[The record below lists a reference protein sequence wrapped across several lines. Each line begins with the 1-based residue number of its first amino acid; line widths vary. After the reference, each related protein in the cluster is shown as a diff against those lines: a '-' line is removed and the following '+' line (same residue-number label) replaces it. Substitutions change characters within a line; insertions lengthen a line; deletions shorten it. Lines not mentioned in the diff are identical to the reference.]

1 MIPDEV
7 VERVRESADAVA
19 IIGEQVKLRRVGSS
33 FRGPCPFH
41 QGKNPNFAVNPRTGF
56 YHCFKC
62 NESGDVFTFVR
73 KRMGL
78 DFVEAVKFVGARS
91 GIDVRDVTV
100 RREGPDP
107 REPLWEVI
115 GAAAEYFTK
124 LLWDDPA
131 AAGARDYVASRRVT
145 RELADRFGLG
155 FASREGDAVRS
166 HLATLGFDEARQLEA
181 GLLVQRADQGGEI
194 RPRFRGRLMFPI
206 YDAQGRAVGF
216 GGRVLGQG
224 EPKYLN
230 SPESPIFAK
239 GRMLYG
245 LNWAKNAIRRDDRVL
260 VVEGYF
266 DVLRCVAQG
275 IESVVAP
282 LGTALTEEQASLLTR
297 YTKNVYLLYDSDAA
311 GLRATFRAGD
321 ALLARGAAVQVV
333 TLPDGEDP
341 DSYVTKHGAAGLEAQ
356 LSASVDVFERKVQFL
371 ERRGYF
377 TDLRRKRKALDRL
390 LPTIRAASDPLT
402 QDLYLGRAADAA
414 GVNRELL
421 EREVMGDEARR
432 RRRRTDAAPPSAPQS
447 PPPPLRPAPG
457 KEARRP
463 FRAGEHMVER
473 ELVRVLLHFRNYVDS
488 IAERLGESSFRD
500 ARYRQIFRA
509 LLTHGSDVTIGTL
522 AEGLDPEALAE
533 LEALVGERGGLDDPA
548 SVLQGGAARL
558 QARRIR
564 ARLDEIDRE
573 FALTDL
579 PEEKNQL
586 IREKKRLHAEQQA
599 LGVARFKAFG
609 PPRSR

>member
-1 MIPDEV
+1 VIPDEV

-91 GIDVRDVTV
+91 GIDVRDVAA

-115 GAAAEYFTK
+115 GAAAEFFTRM
-124 LLWDDPA
+124 LWDDPA
-131 AAGARDYVASRRVT
+131 GAGAREYLATRRVT
-145 RELADRFGLG
+145 RDDADRFGLG
-155 FASREGDAVRS
+155 FAPREGDALRA
-166 HLATLGFDEARQLEA
+166 HLATLGFDDARQLEA
-181 GLLVQRADQGGEI
+181 GLLVRREEQGGEA
-194 RPRFRGRLMFPI
+194 RPRFRGRVMFPI
-206 YDAQGRAVGF
+206 YDTQGRAVGF

-230 SPESPIFAK
+230 SPESPIFTK

-266 DVLRCVAQG
+266 DVLRCVVGGVDA
-275 IESVVAP
+275 VVAP
-282 LGTALTEEQASLLTR
+282 LGTALTDDQAALLAR
-297 YTKNVYLLYDSDAA
+297 YTKNVYLLYDSDEA

-321 ALLARGAAVQVV
+321 ALLAKGAAVQVV
-333 TLPDGEDP
+333 TLPEGEDP
-341 DSYVTKHGAAGLEAQ
+341 DSYVTKHGAQGLEAQ
-356 LSASVDVFERKVQFL
+356 LTSSVDVFERKVQFL

-402 QDLYLGRAADAA
+402 QDLYLGRVAEVA
-414 GVNRELL
+414 GVSRELL
-421 EREVMGDEARR
+421 EREVAGDEPAH
-432 RRRRTDAAPPSAPQS
+432 RRRRTETVA
-447 PPPPLRPAPG
+447 PPPPPPPASTRSDREP
-457 KEARRP
+457 RRP

-473 ELVRVLLHFRNYVDS
+473 ELVRVLLHFRNYIDS

-500 ARYRQIFRA
+500 TRYRQIFRA
-509 LLTHGSDVTIGTL
+509 LMTQGSDATVGNL
-522 AEGLDPEALAE
+522 AEALDPAALAE
-533 LEALVGERGGLDDPA
+533 LEALVGERGGLEDPA
-548 SVLQGGAARL
+548 SVVHGGAARL
-558 QARRIR
+558 QARPIQT
-564 ARLDEIDRE
+564 RLEEIDRE
-573 FALTDL
+573 FGLTDV
-579 PEEKNQL
+579 PEEKNRL
-586 IREKKRLHAEQQA
+586 TGEKKRLHAELQA
-599 LGVARFKAFG
+599 LGVSRYKAY
-609 PPRSR
+609 RSSRPK

>member
-1 MIPDEV
+1 VIPDDV
-7 VERVRESADAVA
+7 VERVRQSADAVA

-91 GIDVRDVTV
+91 GIDVRDVAA

-107 REPLWEVI
+107 REPLWEVN
-115 GAAAEYFTK
+115 GAAADFFIRV
-124 LLWDDPA
+124 LWHDS
-131 AAGARDYVASRRVT
+131 AGADAREYLTTRRVT
-145 RELADRFGLG
+145 REIADRFGVG
-155 FASREGDAVRS
+155 FAPRDNDVLRT
-166 HLATLGFDEARQLEA
+166 HLGTLGFDEARQLEA
-181 GLLVQRADQGGEI
+181 GLLVRREEQEAEV

-245 LNWAKNAIRRDDRVL
+245 LNWAKHAVRREDRLL

-266 DVLRCVAQG
+266 DVLRCVAAG
-275 IESVVAP
+275 LEAVVAP
-282 LGTALTEEQASLLTR
+282 LGTALTEEQATLITR
-297 YTKNVYLLYDSDAA
+297 YTKNVYLLYDSDDA

-321 ALLARGAAVQVV
+321 ALLTKGAAVQVV
-333 TLPDGEDP
+333 TLPEGHDP
-341 DSYVTKHGAAGLEAQ
+341 DSYVAAHGAEGLEAQ
-356 LSASVDVFERKVQFL
+356 LASSVDVFERKVQFL

-377 TDLRRKRKALDRL
+377 ADLRRKRKALDRL

-402 QDLYLGRAADAA
+402 QDLYLGRAAAAA
-414 GVNRELL
+414 GVSRELL
-421 EREVMGDEARR
+421 EREVVGDALVQRR
-432 RRRRTDAAPPSAPQS
+432 RPAKPAEAPPQPTSTG
-447 PPPPLRPAPG
+447 PARDRQP
-457 KEARRP
+457 RRQ

-473 ELVRVLLHFRNYVDS
+473 ELVRVLLHFRSYIDS
-488 IAERLGESSFRD
+488 IAERLGQSSFRD

-509 LLTHGSDVTIGTL
+509 LVTQGSDATIDSL
-522 AEGLDPEALAE
+522 AEALDPEATAE
-533 LEALVGERGGLDDPA
+533 LEALAGERGGLDDPER
-548 SVLQGGAARL
+548 VVHGGAARL
-558 QARRIR
+558 QARLVET
-564 ARLDEIDRE
+564 RLDEIDRE
-573 FALTDL
+573 FALTDV
-579 PEEKNQL
+579 PEEKNRL
-586 IREKKRLHAEQQA
+586 IREKKRLHAQLQA
-599 LGVARFKAFG
+599 LGEPRYKAFG
-609 PPRSR
+609 SSRRR

>member
-1 MIPDEV
+1 VIPDEV

-91 GIDVRDVTV
+91 GIDVRDAPM

-115 GAAAEYFTK
+115 GAAAEFFTRM
-124 LLWDDPA
+124 LWDDPA
-131 AAGARDYVASRRVT
+131 GAGAREYLATRRVT
-145 RELADRFGLG
+145 REVADRFALG
-155 FASREGDAVRS
+155 FAPREGDAVRA
-166 HLATLGFDEARQLEA
+166 HLATLGFDESRQLEA
-181 GLLVQRADQGGEI
+181 GLLVRREEHGGEA

-266 DVLRCVAQG
+266 DVLRCVAG
-275 IESVVAP
+275 GVEAVVAP
-282 LGTALTEEQASLLTR
+282 LGTALTEDQAALITR
-297 YTKNVYLLYDSDAA
+297 YTKNVFLLYDSDSA
-311 GLRATFRAGD
+311 GQRATFRAGD
-321 ALLARGAAVQVV
+321 ALLAKGAAVQVV
-333 TLPDGEDP
+333 TMPEGDDP
-341 DSYVTKHGAAGLEAQ
+341 DSFVAKFGAQGLEAQ
-356 LSASVDVFERKVQFL
+356 IASSIDVFDRKVQIL
-371 ERRGYF
+371 ERAGYF
-377 TDLRRKRKALDRL
+377 ASLRQKRKALDHL
-390 LPTIRAASDPLT
+390 LPTIRAAADPLT
-402 QDLYLGRAADAA
+402 QDLYIGRAADAA

-421 EREVMGDEARR
+421 AREMAGDEPRR
-432 RRRRTDAAPPSAPQS
+432 P
-447 PPPPLRPAPG
+447 PAPG
-457 KEARRP
+457 PAARTPAPGPATTAAGAEPERRRP
-463 FRAGEHMVER
+463 FTAAEHMVER
-473 ELVRVLLHFRNYVDS
+473 ELVRALLHYRSHIDS
-488 IAERLGESSFRD
+488 IAERVGQANFRD
-500 ARYRQIFRA
+500 RRYRHIFGA
-509 LLTHGSDVTIGTL
+509 LVTLGSDATIESL
-522 AEGLDPEALAE
+522 AAE
-533 LEALVGERGGLDDPA
+533 LDLVSQEELQKLLAERGGLDDLA
-548 SVLQGGAARL
+548 SLLQGAVARL
-558 QARRIR
+558 EARPIK
-564 ARLDEIDRE
+564 ARLREIDRE
-573 FALTDL
+573 YGLTQRS
-579 PEEKNQL
+579 EEKDRL
-586 IREKKRLHAEQQA
+586 TREKEDLQAELQS
-599 LGVARFKAFG
+599 LGVSPWKGFR
-609 PPRSR
+609 PSRST

>member
-1 MIPDEV
+1 VIPDDV

-91 GIDVRDVTV
+91 GIEVRDVPM

-115 GAAAEYFTK
+115 GAAAEFFTK
-124 LLWDDPA
+124 VLWNDPA
-131 AAGARDYVASRRVT
+131 GAEARDYLATRRIT

-155 FASREGDAVRS
+155 FAPRDVEAMRA
-166 HLATLGFDEARQLEA
+166 HLTTLGFDESRQVGA
-181 GLLVQRADQGGEI
+181 GLVVRREEQGGEA

-230 SPESPIFAK
+230 SPESPVFAK

-245 LNWAKNAIRRDDRVL
+245 LNWAKHAIRRDDRL
-260 VVEGYF
+260 LIVEGYF
-266 DVLRCVAQG
+266 DVLRCVAAG
-275 IESVVAP
+275 MEAAVAP
-282 LGTALTEEQASLLTR
+282 LGTALTEEQATLITR

-321 ALLARGAAVQVV
+321 ALLSKGAAVQVV

-341 DSYVTKHGAAGLEAQ
+341 DTYVTAHGAQGLEAQ
-356 LSASVDVFERKVQFL
+356 LASSVDVFERKVQFL

-402 QDLYLGRAADAA
+402 QDLYLGRAAEAA
-414 GVNRELL
+414 GVSRELL
-421 EREVMGDEARR
+421 EREVAGDEPLRRPRRSEPARR
-432 RRRRTDAAPPSAPQS
+432 PAHSAPTS
-447 PPPPLRPAPG
+447 PVRDREP
-457 KEARRP
+457 RRP

-488 IAERLGESSFRD
+488 IAERLGETSFRD

-509 LLTHGSDVTIGTL
+509 LLTQGSDATLDTL
-522 AEGLDPEALAE
+522 AEALDPDARAE
-533 LEALVGERGGLDDPA
+533 LEALAGERGGLEDPE
-548 SVLQGGAARL
+548 SVVHGGAARL
-558 QARRIR
+558 QARRIEM
-564 ARLDEIDRE
+564 RLEEIDRE
-573 FALTDL
+573 FALTDVS
-579 PEEKNQL
+579 EEKNRL
-586 IREKKRLHAEQQA
+586 IREKRLLHAELQA
-599 LGVARFKAFG
+599 LGERRYKAFG
-609 PPRSR
+609 SSRPS

>member
-1 MIPDEV
+1 VIPDEV

-91 GIDVRDVTV
+91 GIDVRDVAV

-115 GAAAEYFTK
+115 SAAAEFFTRT
-124 LLWDDPA
+124 LWDDPA
-131 AAGARDYVASRRVT
+131 GAGAREYLATRRVT
-145 RELADRFGLG
+145 REVADRFGLG
-155 FASREGDAVRS
+155 FAPREGDAARA
-166 HLATLGFDEARQLEA
+166 HLTALGFDDARQLEA
-181 GLLVQRADQGGEI
+181 GLLVRREEQGGEPRI
-194 RPRFRGRLMFPI
+194 RFRGRLMFPI

-266 DVLRCVAQG
+266 DVLRCVAG
-275 IESVVAP
+275 GVEAVVAP
-282 LGTALTEEQASLLTR
+282 LGTALTDDQASLITR
-297 YTKNVYLLYDSDAA
+297 YTKNVYLLYDSDGA

-321 ALLARGAAVQVV
+321 ALLAQAAAVQVV

-341 DSYVTKHGAAGLEAQ
+341 DSYVTKHGAQGLEAQ
-356 LSASVDVFERKVQFL
+356 LTSSVDVFERKVQFL
-371 ERRGYF
+371 QRRGYF
-377 TDLRRKRKALDRL
+377 SDLRRKRKALDRL

-402 QDLYLGRAADAA
+402 QDIYLGRVAEVA
-414 GVNRELL
+414 GVSRDLL
-421 EREVMGDEARR
+421 EREVAGDEAAHRR
-432 RRRRTDAAPPSAPQS
+432 RRPDTVARPVPPVPTPPVRGEPRRQ
-447 PPPPLRPAPG
+447 
-457 KEARRP
+457 

-473 ELVRVLLHFRNYVDS
+473 ELVRVLLHFRNYIDS

-509 LLTHGSDVTIGTL
+509 LLAQGSDATIDSL
-522 AEGLDPEALAE
+522 AEALDPVALAE
-533 LEALVGERGGLDDPA
+533 LEALAGERGGLDDPGSLVHGSA
-548 SVLQGGAARL
+548 DRL
-558 QARRIR
+558 QARLIKV
-564 ARLDEIDRE
+564 RLEEIDRE
-573 FALTDL
+573 FAMTDV
-579 PEEKNQL
+579 PEEKNRL
-586 IREKKRLHAEQQA
+586 IREKTRLHAEQQA
-599 LGVARFKAFG
+599 LGEKRFKAYG
-609 PPRSR
+609 SSRPK

>member
-1 MIPDEV
+1 VIPDEV

-78 DFVEAVKFVGARS
+78 DFVDAVKFVGARS
-91 GIDVRDVTV
+91 GIDVRDVPV

-115 GAAAEYFTK
+115 GAAAEFFTRM
-124 LLWDDPA
+124 LWDDPGG
-131 AAGARDYVASRRVT
+131 AGAREYLATRRVT
-145 RELADRFGLG
+145 REVADRFGLG
-155 FASREGDAVRS
+155 FAPREGDAVRA
-166 HLATLGFDEARQLEA
+166 HLTTLGFDDARQLEA
-181 GLLVQRADQGGEI
+181 GLLVRREDRGDEA

-245 LNWAKNAIRRDDRVL
+245 LNWAKNPIRRDDRVL

-266 DVLRCVAQG
+266 DVLRCVAG
-275 IESVVAP
+275 GVDAVVAP
-282 LGTALTEEQASLLTR
+282 LGTALTEDQATLITR
-297 YTKNVYLLYDSDAA
+297 YTKNVFLLYDSDSA
-311 GLRATFRAGD
+311 GQRATFRAGD

-333 TLPDGEDP
+333 TLPEGDDP
-341 DSYVTKHGAAGLEAQ
+341 DSFVAKYGAQGLEAQ
-356 LSASVDVFERKVQFL
+356 IASSIDVFDRKVQIL
-371 ERRGYF
+371 ERAGYF
-377 TDLRRKRKALDRL
+377 TSLRQKRKALDHL
-390 LPTIRAASDPLT
+390 LPTIRAAADPLT
-402 QDLYLGRAADAA
+402 QDLYIGRAADAA

-421 EREVMGDEARR
+421 AREMAGEEPSRRPARLPAAPAPTPGTATAPGTEPARR
-432 RRRRTDAAPPSAPQS
+432 RPFTAA
-447 PPPPLRPAPG
+447 
-457 KEARRP
+457 
-463 FRAGEHMVER
+463 EHMVER
-473 ELVRVLLHFRNYVDS
+473 ELVRALLHYRSHIDS
-488 IAERLGESSFRD
+488 IAERVGQANFRD
-500 ARYRQIFRA
+500 RRYGHIFGA
-509 LLTHGSDVTIGTL
+509 LVTLGSDATIESL
-522 AEGLDPEALAE
+522 AAELDPISQEELQKLLA
-533 LEALVGERGGLDDPA
+533 ERGGLDDLA
-548 SVLQGGAARL
+548 SVLQGAVARL
-558 QARRIR
+558 EARPIK
-564 ARLDEIDRE
+564 ARLREIDRE
-573 FALTDL
+573 YGLTQRS
-579 PEEKNQL
+579 EEKDRL
-586 IREKKRLHAEQQA
+586 TREKEDLQAELQA
-599 LGVARFKAFG
+599 LGVSPWKGFR
-609 PPRSR
+609 PSRST

>member
-1 MIPDEV
+1 VIPDEV

-91 GIDVRDVTV
+91 GIDVRDAPL

-115 GAAAEYFTK
+115 GAAAEFFTRM
-124 LLWDDPA
+124 LWDD
-131 AAGARDYVASRRVT
+131 AAGAGAREYLATRRVT
-145 RELADRFGLG
+145 REVADRFGLG
-155 FASREGDAVRS
+155 FAPREGDAVRA

-181 GLLVQRADQGGEI
+181 GLLVRREEQDGEA

-245 LNWAKNAIRRDDRVL
+245 LNWAKNAIRRDDRAL

-266 DVLRCVAQG
+266 DVLRCVAG
-275 IESVVAP
+275 GVEAVVAP
-282 LGTALTEEQASLLTR
+282 LGTALTEDQAALITR
-297 YTKNVYLLYDSDAA
+297 YTKNLYVLYDSDEA

-321 ALLARGAAVQVV
+321 ALLAKGAAVQVV
-333 TLPDGEDP
+333 TLPEGEDP
-341 DSYVTKHGAAGLEAQ
+341 DSYVTKHGAQGLEAQ
-356 LSASVDVFERKVQFL
+356 LTSSVDVFERKVQFL
-371 ERRGYF
+371 QRRGYF

-402 QDLYLGRAADAA
+402 QDLYLGRVAEVA
-414 GVNRELL
+414 GVSRELL
-421 EREVMGDEARR
+421 EREVAGDEPAR
-432 RRRRTDAAPPSAPQS
+432 RRRRTDTVPTPEPPSPG
-447 PPPPLRPAPG
+447 PPVRDREP
-457 KEARRP
+457 RRS

-473 ELVRVLLHFRNYVDS
+473 ELVRVLLHFRNYIDS

-509 LLTHGSDVTIGTL
+509 LLSQGSDATVASL
-522 AEGLDPEALAE
+522 AEALDPAALAE

-548 SVLQGGAARL
+548 SLVHGSADRL
-558 QARRIR
+558 QARLIKV
-564 ARLDEIDRE
+564 RLEEIDRE
-573 FALTDL
+573 FALTDV
-579 PEEKNQL
+579 PEEKDRL
-586 IREKKRLHAEQQA
+586 IREKKRLHAEQQG
-599 LGVARFKAFG
+599 LRELRYKAFG
-609 PPRSR
+609 YPRPK

>member
-78 DFVEAVKFVGARS
+78 DFVDAVKFVGARS
-91 GIDVRDVTV
+91 GIDVRDVSV

-115 GAAAEYFTK
+115 GAAAEFFSRM
-124 LLWDDPA
+124 LWDDS
-131 AAGARDYVASRRVT
+131 AGAVAREYLATRSVT
-145 RELADRFGLG
+145 RDVAERFGLG
-155 FASREGDAVRS
+155 FAPREGDAVRAR
-166 HLATLGFDEARQLEA
+166 LTTLGFDDARQLEA
-181 GLLVQRADQGGEI
+181 GLLVRREEQGGDP
-194 RPRFRGRLMFPI
+194 RARFRGRLMFPI

-266 DVLRCVAQG
+266 DVLRCVAG
-275 IESVVAP
+275 GVEAVVAP
-282 LGTALTEEQASLLTR
+282 LGTALTEDQAALITR

-311 GLRATFRAGD
+311 GLRATFRSGD
-321 ALLARGAAVQVV
+321 ALLAKAAAVQVV
-333 TLPDGEDP
+333 TLPEGEDP
-341 DSYVTKHGAAGLEAQ
+341 DSYVTTHGAKGLEAQ
-356 LSASVDVFERKVQFL
+356 LASSVDVFERKVQFL
-371 ERRGYF
+371 QRRGYF

-402 QDLYLGRAADAA
+402 QDLYLGRVADVA
-414 GVNRELL
+414 GVSRELL
-421 EREVMGDEARR
+421 EREIAGDEPPG
-432 RRRRTDAAPPSAPQS
+432 RRRRTDTVVPPVARAPTAPPREREP
-447 PPPPLRPAPG
+447 
-457 KEARRP
+457 RRQ
-463 FRAGEHMVER
+463 FRAGEHMIER
-473 ELVRVLLHFRNYVDS
+473 ELVRVLLHFRSYIDS

-509 LLTHGSDVTIGTL
+509 LLTQGSDATIGSL
-522 AEGLDPEALAE
+522 AEALDPAALAE
-533 LEALVGERGGLDDPA
+533 LEALVGERGGLDDPGSLVHGSA
-548 SVLQGGAARL
+548 DRL
-558 QARRIR
+558 QARLIKV
-564 ARLDEIDRE
+564 RLEEIDRE
-573 FALTDL
+573 FALTEV
-579 PEEKNQL
+579 PEEKNRL
-586 IREKKRLHAEQQA
+586 LREKTRLHAEQQA
-599 LGVARFKAFG
+599 LGEKRYKAFG
-609 PPRSR
+609 SSRPK

>member
-91 GIDVRDVTV
+91 GIDVRDAPM

-115 GAAAEYFTK
+115 AAAAEFLTK
-124 LLWDDPA
+124 MLWDDPA
-131 AAGARDYVASRRVT
+131 GAGAREYVATRRVT
-145 RELADRFGLG
+145 RHVADRFGLG
-155 FASREGDAVRS
+155 FAPREGDAVRA

-181 GLLVQRADQGGEI
+181 GLLVRREEQGGET

-206 YDAQGRAVGF
+206 YDTQGRSVGF

-245 LNWAKNAIRRDDRVL
+245 LSWAKNAIRRDDRVL

-266 DVLRCVAQG
+266 DVLRCVAEG
-275 IESVVAP
+275 VEAVVAP
-282 LGTALTEEQASLLTR
+282 LGTALTDDQATLITR
-297 YTKNVYLLYDSDAA
+297 YTKNVFLLYDSDSA
-311 GLRATFRAGD
+311 GQRATFRAGD
-321 ALLARGAAVQVV
+321 ALLGKGAAVQVV
-333 TLPDGEDP
+333 TLPEGEDP
-341 DSYVTKHGAAGLEAQ
+341 DSFVTKHGAQGLEAQ
-356 LSASVDVFERKVQFL
+356 IASSIDVFDRKVQIL
-371 ERRGYF
+371 ERAGYF
-377 TDLRRKRKALDRL
+377 ASLRQKRKALDHL
-390 LPTIRAASDPLT
+390 LPTIRAAADPLM
-402 QDLYLGRAADAA
+402 QDLYIGRAADAA

-421 EREVMGDEARR
+421 AREIAVEEPSRRPAREPPPAPPAG
-432 RRRRTDAAPPSAPQS
+432 AAPPAAAQPE
-447 PPPPLRPAPG
+447 R
-457 KEARRP
+457 RRP
-463 FRAGEHMVER
+463 FTAAEHMVER
-473 ELVRVLLHFRNYVDS
+473 ELVRALLHYRSHIDS
-488 IAERLGESSFRD
+488 IAERVGQGNFRD
-500 ARYRQIFRA
+500 RRYRHIFGA
-509 LLTHGSDVTIGTL
+509 LVTLGSDATIESL
-522 AEGLDPEALAE
+522 AAELDPVSQDELQKLLA
-533 LEALVGERGGLDDPA
+533 ERGGLDDVA
-548 SVLQGGAARL
+548 SVLQGAVARL
-558 QARRIR
+558 EARPIK
-564 ARLDEIDRE
+564 ARLREIDRE
-573 FALTDL
+573 YGLTQRS
-579 PEEKNQL
+579 EEKDRL
-586 IREKKRLHAEQQA
+586 TREKEDLQAELQA
-599 LGVARFKAFG
+599 LGVSPWKGFR
-609 PPRSR
+609 PSRST

>member
-1 MIPDEV
+1 VIPDEV

-91 GIDVRDVTV
+91 GIDVRDLPM

-115 GAAAEYFTK
+115 GAAAEFFTTV
-124 LLWDDPA
+124 LWADPTG
-131 AAGARDYVASRRVT
+131 AGARDYLATRRVT
-145 RELADRFGLG
+145 REVADRFGLG
-155 FASREGDAVRS
+155 FAPREGDAVRA
-166 HLATLGFDEARQLEA
+166 HLATLGFDDARQLEA
-181 GLLVQRADQGGEI
+181 GLLVRREEPGGEP
-194 RPRFRGRLMFPI
+194 RLRFRGRLMFPI

-266 DVLRCVAQG
+266 DVLRCVAG
-275 IESVVAP
+275 GADAVVAP
-282 LGTALTEEQASLLTR
+282 LGTALTEDQAALIAR
-297 YTKNVYLLYDSDAA
+297 YTKNVYLLYDSDEA

-321 ALLARGAAVQVV
+321 ALLAKGAAVQVV
-333 TLPDGEDP
+333 TLPEGEDP
-341 DSYVTKHGAAGLEAQ
+341 DSYVTKHGARGLEAQ
-356 LSASVDVFERKVQFL
+356 LTSSVDVFERKVQFL
-371 ERRGYF
+371 QRHGYF

-402 QDLYLGRAADAA
+402 QDLYLGRVAEVA
-414 GVNRELL
+414 GVSRELL
-421 EREVMGDEARR
+421 EREVAGDEASH
-432 RRRRTDAAPPSAPQS
+432 RRRRTDTAAPPEAPT
-447 PPPPLRPAPG
+447 PAPAVRDR
-457 KEARRP
+457 EPRRP

-488 IAERLGESSFRD
+488 IAERLGEGSFRD
-500 ARYRQIFRA
+500 VRYRQIFRA
-509 LLTHGSDVTIGTL
+509 LLTQGSDATVDSL
-522 AEGLDPEALAE
+522 AEALDPAALAE

-548 SVLQGGAARL
+548 SVVHGGAARL
-558 QARRIR
+558 QARPIQT
-564 ARLDEIDRE
+564 RLEEIDRE
-573 FALTDL
+573 FGLTDL
-579 PEEKNQL
+579 PEEKNRL
-586 IREKKRLHAEQQA
+586 TREKKRLHAELQA
-599 LGVARFKAFG
+599 LGVSRYKAY
-609 PPRSR
+609 RSSRTK

>member
-1 MIPDEV
+1 VIPDEV

-91 GIDVRDVTV
+91 GIEVRDVPM

-115 GAAAEYFTK
+115 GAAAEFFTRM
-124 LLWDDPA
+124 LWDDPA
-131 AAGARDYVASRRVT
+131 GAAAREYLATRRVT
-145 RELADRFGLG
+145 RELAGRFGLG
-155 FASREGDAVRS
+155 FAPREGDAVRA

-181 GLLVQRADQGGEI
+181 GLLVRREEHGGEA

-206 YDAQGRAVGF
+206 YDTQGRAVGF

-245 LNWAKNAIRRDDRVL
+245 LNWARNAIRRDDRAL

-266 DVLRCVAQG
+266 DVLRCVAG
-275 IESVVAP
+275 GVEAVVAP
-282 LGTALTEEQASLLTR
+282 LGTALTEDQAALITR
-297 YTKNVYLLYDSDAA
+297 YTKNVYLLYDSDDA

-321 ALLARGAAVQVV
+321 ALLAKGAAVQVV
-333 TLPDGEDP
+333 TLPEGEDP
-341 DSYVTKHGAAGLEAQ
+341 DSYVTKHGAPGLEAQ
-356 LSASVDVFERKVQFL
+356 LTSSVDVFERKVQFL
-371 ERRGYF
+371 QRRGYF

-402 QDLYLGRAADAA
+402 QDLYLGRVAEVA
-414 GVNRELL
+414 GVSRELL
-421 EREVMGDEARR
+421 EREVAGDEPGQRR
-432 RRRRTDAAPPSAPQS
+432 RRRDTGAAPAPPV
-447 PPPPLRPAPG
+447 PPGPVRDRMP
-457 KEARRP
+457 RRQ

-473 ELVRVLLHFRNYVDS
+473 ELVRVLLHFRNYIDA

-500 ARYRQIFRA
+500 TRYRQIFRA
-509 LLTHGSDVTIGTL
+509 LLTQGSEATIDSL
-522 AEGLDPEALAE
+522 AEALDPEAVAE
-533 LEALVGERGGLDDPA
+533 LETLAGERGGLDDPA
-548 SVLQGGAARL
+548 RLVHGGAARL
-558 QARRIR
+558 QARLIEIR
-564 ARLDEIDRE
+564 LEEIDRE
-573 FALTDL
+573 FALTDI
-579 PEEKNQL
+579 PEEKDRL
-586 IREKKRLHAEQQA
+586 ILEKRRLHTEQQA
-599 LGVARFKAFG
+599 LGELRYKAFG
-609 PPRSR
+609 SSRSK

>member
-1 MIPDEV
+1 VIPDEV

-19 IIGEQVKLRRVGSS
+19 IIGEQVKLRRVGNS

-62 NESGDVFTFVR
+62 NESGDVITFVR

-91 GIDVRDVTV
+91 GIEVRDVPV

-107 REPLWEVI
+107 REPLWEVV
-115 GAAAEYFTK
+115 GAAAELFTK
-124 LLWDDPA
+124 MLWDG
-131 AAGARDYVASRRVT
+131 AAGAEAREYLAARRVA
-145 RELADRFGLG
+145 RDVADRFGVG
-155 FASREGDAVRS
+155 FAPREGDTLRT
-166 HLATLGFDEARQLEA
+166 HLTTLGFDEARQFEA
-181 GLLVQRADQGGEI
+181 GLLVRRDEQGGDV

-206 YDAQGRAVGF
+206 YDVQGRAVGF

-266 DVLRCVAQG
+266 DVLRCAAG
-275 IESVVAP
+275 GLEAIVAP
-282 LGTALTEEQASLLTR
+282 LGTALTEDQATLITR

-321 ALLARGAAVQVV
+321 ALLSKGAAVQVV
-333 TLPDGEDP
+333 TLPEGEDP
-341 DSYVTKHGAAGLEAQ
+341 DSYVATHGAQGLEAQ
-356 LSASVDVFERKVQFL
+356 LASSVDVFERKVQFL

-402 QDLYLGRAADAA
+402 QDLYLGRAAEAA
-414 GVNRELL
+414 GVSRELL
-421 EREVMGDEARR
+421 EREVAGDEPVH
-432 RRRRTDAAPPSAPQS
+432 RRRRTDTAGPSA
-447 PPPPLRPAPG
+447 RPVPTPAVRAREP
-457 KEARRP
+457 RRP

-473 ELVRVLLHFRNYVDS
+473 ELVRVLLHFRSYIDS
-488 IAERLGESSFRD
+488 IAERLGETSFRD

-509 LLTHGSDVTIGTL
+509 LLTQGGDATIDSL
-522 AEGLDPEALAE
+522 AEALDPEALTE
-533 LEALVGERGGLDDPA
+533 LEALAGERGGLDDPE
-548 SVLQGGAARL
+548 SVVHGGAARL
-558 QARRIR
+558 QARPIER
-564 ARLDEIDRE
+564 RLEEIDRE
-573 FALTDL
+573 FALTDV
-579 PEEKNQL
+579 PEEKNRL
-586 IREKKRLHAEQQA
+586 TREKKRLHAELQA
-599 LGVARFKAFG
+599 LGVARYKAFG
-609 PPRSR
+609 SWRPR

>member
-1 MIPDEV
+1 VIPDDV

-91 GIDVRDVTV
+91 GIEVRDVSV

-107 REPLWEVI
+107 REPLWEVV
-115 GAAAEYFTK
+115 GAAAEFFTRM
-124 LLWDDPA
+124 LWDD
-131 AAGARDYVASRRVT
+131 AAGAGAREYLAARRVT
-145 RELADRFGLG
+145 REVADRFGLG
-155 FASREGDAVRS
+155 FAPREGEAVRA
-166 HLATLGFDEARQLEA
+166 HLSTLGFDDARQLEA
-181 GLLVQRADQGGEI
+181 GLVVRREEQGGDV

-216 GGRVLGQG
+216 GGRVVGQG

-239 GRMLYG
+239 GRMLYA

-266 DVLRCVAQG
+266 DVLRCVAG
-275 IESVVAP
+275 GVEAVVAP
-282 LGTALTEEQASLLTR
+282 LGTALTEDQAALVTR

-321 ALLARGAAVQVV
+321 ALLAKGAAVQVV
-333 TLPDGEDP
+333 TLPEGEDP
-341 DSYVTKHGAAGLEAQ
+341 DSYVTKHGAHGLEAQ
-356 LSASVDVFERKVQFL
+356 LASSVDVFERKVQFL

-402 QDLYLGRAADAA
+402 QDLYLGRAAEAA
-414 GVNRELL
+414 GVSRELL
-421 EREVMGDEARR
+421 EREVAGDEPTGRRSRTGPTPSPAAR
-432 RRRRTDAAPPSAPQS
+432 A
-447 PPPPLRPAPG
+447 PAPR
-457 KEARRP
+457 AREREP
-463 FRAGEHMVER
+463 RRQFRAGEHMVER
-473 ELVRVLLHFRNYVDS
+473 ELVRVLLHFRNYIDS

-509 LLTHGSDVTIGTL
+509 LLTQGSDATVDSL
-522 AEGLDPEALAE
+522 ANSLDPAALAE
-533 LEALVGERGGLDDPA
+533 LEALAGERGGLDDPA
-548 SVLQGGAARL
+548 SIVHGGAARL
-558 QARRIR
+558 QAWGIEM
-564 ARLDEIDRE
+564 RLEEIDRE
-573 FALTDL
+573 FALTDV
-579 PEEKNQL
+579 PEEKNRL
-586 IREKKRLHAEQQA
+586 IGEKRRLHAEQQA
-599 LGVARFKAFG
+599 LGELRYKAFG
-609 PPRSR
+609 SSRPK